1 MATYDIR
8 TQIYLGQEQHEA
20 LKKLAAEKSVSM
32 AQVIREAVATYLL
45 QAEAGEEDF
54 DLEEYLND
62 PLWKIPEMAEE
73 LGPSGVSD
81 GSVNH
86 DYYIYEI
93 DKPYQV
99 EPSDESNTG

>member
-1 MATYDIR
+1 LEQA
-8 TQIYLGQEQHEA
+8 QHEA
-20 LKKLAAEKSVSM
+20 LKKLAADKSVSM
-32 AQVIREAVATYLL
+32 AQLIREAVANYIV
-45 QAEAGEEDF
+45 QAAAGEEDF

-73 LGPSGVSD
+73 LGPSGISD

-86 DYYIYEI
+86 DYYIYEV

-99 EPSDESNTG
+99 DRSDESTSG